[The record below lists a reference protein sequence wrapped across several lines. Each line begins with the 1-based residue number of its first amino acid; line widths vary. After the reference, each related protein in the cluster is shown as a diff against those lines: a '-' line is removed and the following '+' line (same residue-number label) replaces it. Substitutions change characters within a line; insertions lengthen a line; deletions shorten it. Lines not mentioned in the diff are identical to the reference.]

1 MKIESFDGQK
11 EGEKIIGVWRAH
23 AWVMSRAGF
32 IFALLV
38 VIGSLPVAIWNPS
51 WSAGFLIVFL
61 VIGVI
66 YLLIQIYLYVNTIYI
81 LTDERVLAINQSKF
95 LVRKINEVPLNN
107 IQNVAHVRKGLF
119 QMMMNYGD
127 VEIQTA
133 GSSVAMNIKNIPHPY
148 LVQQKI
154 LNKEIAKQ
162 EAK

>member
-1 MKIESFDGQK
+1 MNIESFDGQK
-11 EGEKIIGVWRAH
+11 DGEKIIGVWRAH
-23 AWVMSRAGF
+23 TWVMSRAGF
-32 IFALLV
+32 VFALLV
-38 VIGSLPVAIWNPS
+38 VLGSLPWAIWNPS

-61 VIGVI
+61 VIAAI
-66 YLLIQIYLYVNTIYI
+66 YLLVQVYLYVNTIYI

-107 IQNVAHVRKGLF
+107 IQNVAHERKGLF

-133 GSSVAMNIKNIPHPY
+133 GSSVAMNIKNVPHPY

-154 LNKEIAKQ
+154 LAKR
-162 EAK
+162 ES